1 MWLELLT
8 LFWIFFKIGLFTFG
22 GGYAM
27 IPLIKDEVV
36 GRGYLDYDLMV
47 DFIAISESTPGP
59 IAVNMATFV
68 GMSQYGLLGAVFT
81 TFGVVL
87 PSFIII
93 SLVAR
98 FGTRMLD
105 SEGFKHAFL
114 GLRPVV
120 IALILS
126 VSVTLM
132 TRTFLPNIRFA
143 ERLFDTSVFDWRGV
157 AVILLV
163 GGTAF
168 FYRKLSPIQLIVLSA
183 LLGIIIY
190 GLIPS

>member
-68 GMSQYGLLGAVFT
+68 GMSQYGLLGAAFT
-81 TFGVVL
+81 TLGVVL

-126 VSVTLM
+126 VAVTLM
-132 TRTFLPNIRFA
+132 VRTFLPNVRFA

-157 AVILLV
+157 AVMLLV